1 MSKAL
6 AVLLEL
12 KECSDSWCEYYVPL
26 GIHWR
31 IDEAIKELRAQPKQR
46 MTGEEISQSL
56 RTDHDATNIQSYVAG
71 VELAERYHGIGVD
84 DE

>member
-1 MSKAL
+1 MSKEREILKKILMLYREDKSCMNWGTANEIQE
-6 AVLLEL
+6 LL
-12 KECSDSWCEYYVPL
+12 
-26 GIHWR
+26 
-31 IDEAIKELRAQPKQR
+31 AQPKQP